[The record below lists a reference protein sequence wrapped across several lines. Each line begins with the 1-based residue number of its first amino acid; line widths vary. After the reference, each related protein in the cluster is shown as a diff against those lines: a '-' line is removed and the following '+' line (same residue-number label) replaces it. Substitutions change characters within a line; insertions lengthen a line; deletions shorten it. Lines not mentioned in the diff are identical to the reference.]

1 MRPDP
6 DYKALLTKLE
16 PIRQRLRA
24 KGYFLGLHLTS
35 YPIRYQ
41 LYHGHNFLF
50 TETDGDKI
58 IEKATEFVESRGKPD
73 NEQGT
78 SDYLADAEESKE

>member
-1 MRPDP
+1 MEPDA

-16 PIRQRLRA
+16 PIRQRLEA

-41 LYHGHNFLF
+41 LYYGHEYLC
-50 TETDGDKI
+50 TETDGDRI
-58 IEKATEFVESRGKPD
+58 IEKAMDFVESRGKTTEKKGAPPF
-73 NEQGT
+73 T
-78 SDYLADAEESKE
+78 

>member
-16 PIRQRLRA
+16 PIRQRLEA
-24 KGYFLGLHLTS
+24 KGYFLGLHLTF

-41 LYHGHNFLF
+41 LCYGHEYLF

-58 IEKATEFVESRGKPD
+58 IEKATEFVESRGKP
-73 NEQGT
+73 
-78 SDYLADAEESKE
+78 AEKEGVSLFTQ